1 MFPCSINLRLAKEL
15 HMLPHAI
22 QLDLELFLR
31 IIIACLLGCLIGWER
46 ERHRN
51 VVSAG
56 IRTYGAISLG
66 SCAFGIVGLLIIG
79 ADASRVASQVVT
91 GIGFLGGGIIFRQ
104 GDYITGLTTAATLWA
119 TAAVGLS
126 VAFGMYLVAFLTAIL
141 IYLLLYLPRMKWWK
155 RISSKIPTK
164 QD

>member
-1 MFPCSINLRLAKEL
+1 MN
-15 HMLPHAI
+15 HALT
-22 QLDLELFLR
+22 LDLELFFR
-31 IIIACLLGCLIGWER
+31 IIFACLLGCLIGWER
-46 ERHRN
+46 EKHRSI
-51 VVSAG
+51 VTAG

-79 ADASRVASQVVT
+79 ADASRVAAQVVT

-126 VAFGMYLVAFLTAIL
+126 VAFGMYLVALLTAVL

-155 RISSKIPTK
+155 VISPKTSTK